1 MTSSTFNDSLGED
14 AGSHEPRPSTFGRRN
29 VLAGTAALGATA
41 ALAACGNSSS
51 GTSSASTATS
61 AATDSATSSAP
72 TSAATTG
79 STSSGANALAAT
91 SDIPVGGG
99 KIFADQK
106 VVVTQPAAG
115 TFKGFSAVCTHQG
128 CAVGSVSGGEI
139 ICPCHNSHFSVTDG
153 SVKSGPASSALP
165 SVTLKV
171 SGTSITLG

>member
-1 MTSSTFNDSLGED
+1 MTSSTFNDSVGDGTE
-14 AGSHEPRPSTFGRRN
+14 SRPGAFGRRN

-51 GTSSASTATS
+51 GTSSGSTATGAAS
-61 AATDSATSSAP
+61 ASATTAAP
-72 TSAATTG
+72 SSAATTG
-79 STSSGANALAAT
+79 SASSGGTALAAT

-99 KIFADQK
+99 KIFTDQK
-106 VVVTQPAAG
+106 VVITQPAAG

-128 CAVGSVSGGEI
+128 CTVGSVSGGEI
-139 ICPCHNSHFSVTDG
+139 ICPCHNSHFSASDG